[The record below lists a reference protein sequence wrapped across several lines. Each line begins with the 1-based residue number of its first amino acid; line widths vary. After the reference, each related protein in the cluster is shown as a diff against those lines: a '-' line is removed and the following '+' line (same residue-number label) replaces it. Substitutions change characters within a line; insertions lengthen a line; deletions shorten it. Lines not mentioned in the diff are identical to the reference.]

1 MSSGNFSI
9 AAADLCGFVT
19 ELLCMYR
26 ILGTMHYIV
35 MVYSYRKHSMTIE
48 TQVLPQEDLITKVSQ
63 IIPRADGSQ
72 VKIVV
77 SSTMLSTG
85 VAHAVSS
92 YVLRRE
98 SESDNW
104 KLCSDSMPEGWK
116 MMPREDYIKFGRPER
131 FRYASHAEV
140 LKLTQLLGKPMS
152 AMQHA

>member
-1 MSSGNFSI
+1 
-9 AAADLCGFVT
+9 
-19 ELLCMYR
+19 
-26 ILGTMHYIV
+26 
-35 MVYSYRKHSMTIE
+35 MTIE
-48 TQVLPQEDLITKVSQ
+48 TQALPQEDLITKVSQ

-85 VAHAVSS
+85 VGHAVSS

-104 KLCSDSMPEGWK
+104 KLCSDSKPEGWK
-116 MMPREDYIKFGRPER
+116 MMPREDYIKKFGRPEKL
-131 FRYASHAEV
+131 RYASHAEI